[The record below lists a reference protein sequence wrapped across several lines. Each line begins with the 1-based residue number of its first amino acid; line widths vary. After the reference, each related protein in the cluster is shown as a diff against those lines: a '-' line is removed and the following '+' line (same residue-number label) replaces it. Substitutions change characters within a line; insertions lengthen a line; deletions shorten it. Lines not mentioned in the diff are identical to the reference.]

1 MNISDSENSIDLND
15 EKQELQSY
23 ENSKVDDN
31 H

>member
-23 ENSKVDDN
+23 ENSKVDDI